1 MISWQLWQA
10 LQRPPINHPLFKH
23 TAGIDR
29 VSRRLMFFAEGLA
42 PATLG
47 TGVLLCAAMWFLPYM
62 TIFAQLFLMWGT
74 APLAFIMVNGTLFGA
89 IWAATIGKTIAA
101 EYTRKRYELLCLSPA
116 GTLLT
121 NWAVGT
127 ACLYRN
133 QLFQFIHTQRNTIIF
148 SVIMPA
154 SVLLVIGF
162 TLSAPPPRGAV
173 LVSNIIAYTIVIIAF
188 FADYIYSMV
197 LCSLAGMLAPALAP
211 NSLNAPLWAIGIF
224 LVFQILGYTA
234 IFVLDLVAL
243 PVLFGV
249 AQFHGVYAE
258 VTLAVLRL
266 LIFFVVREA
275 SVTYL
280 WRLFLKRL
288 NIEEPELLT
297 MMRMPI

>member
-1 MISWQLWQA
+1 
-10 LQRPPINHPLFKH
+10 
-23 TAGIDR
+23 
-29 VSRRLMFFAEGLA
+29 
-42 PATLG
+42 
-47 TGVLLCAAMWFLPYM
+47 MWFLPYM